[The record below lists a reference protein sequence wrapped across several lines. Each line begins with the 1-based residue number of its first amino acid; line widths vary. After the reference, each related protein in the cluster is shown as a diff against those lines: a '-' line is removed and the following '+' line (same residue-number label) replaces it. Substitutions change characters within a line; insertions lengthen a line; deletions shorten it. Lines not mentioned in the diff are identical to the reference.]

1 MMPRGIVRLARP
13 LSVSGR
19 GEITINQPAR
29 HAASFS
35 CRLDR
40 SEAARARSTTMA
52 ISGSGRET
60 DAWVHLWTVQ
70 VKERLARRW
79 PAVEAV
85 AGALMKDLRINGS
98 TITALLNNTKPMI
111 SGSR

>member
-1 MMPRGIVRLARP
+1 MREFLLPGWIA
-13 LSVSGR
+13 
-19 GEITINQPAR
+19 QKR
-29 HAASFS
+29 HAP
-35 CRLDR
+35 
-40 SEAARARSTTMA
+40 RSTTMA